1 MNKALPDKYVRKAI
15 FNAINNMVVDGK
27 TIKCFDYRVTGRKI
41 PDYYTLITTQT
52 NRVNKAN
59 KCEYSWNS
67 SVLIDIFT
75 RYEGAGNPGSRLF
88 ADNILDKVRDLT
100 HSLTLDVASNLT
112 IVWQRQGFPDDLVS
126 LTKTENVF
134 RKFMRIEFYIN

>member
-1 MNKALPDKYVRKAI
+1 MNKTLPDKYIRKAI
-15 FNAINNMVVDGK
+15 HSAINNMAVDGK
-27 TIKCFDYRVTGRKI
+27 TIRCFDYRVTGRKI

-52 NRVNKAN
+52 NQVNKAN
-59 KCEYSWNS
+59 KCEYAWES

-88 ADNILDKVRDLT
+88 ADNILDKVRELT
-100 HSLTLDVASNLT
+100 NSLTLDVSSNLK
-112 IVWQRQGFPDDLVS
+112 IVWQKQGFPNDIVS

-134 RKFMRIEFYIN
+134 RKFIRIEFYIN